1 MNKKPFSP
9 AFMLALCALMAA
21 LGTVIMLSSGVI
33 PILTYASPLIA
44 GLTLIP
50 VLYEF
55 GSKYA
60 WMTWLV
66 TALLSLMI
74 CADREA
80 AFFYLFLGYYPI
92 VKLRL
97 DRIPS
102 KTVRI
107 AAKLGTVSAGIC
119 LLFLLLTFVLGL
131 EDMKSELLLNIAV
144 YGMLIG
150 VMMIYDRTLD
160 RMMLVYVK
168 RLRDR
173 LIRKN

>member
-1 MNKKPFSP
+1 
-9 AFMLALCALMAA
+9 
-21 LGTVIMLSSGVI
+21 
-33 PILTYASPLIA
+33 
-44 GLTLIP
+44 
-50 VLYEF
+50 
-55 GSKYA
+55 
-60 WMTWLV
+60 
-66 TALLSLMI
+66 
-74 CADREA
+74 
-80 AFFYLFLGYYPI
+80 FFYLFLGYYPI

>member
-1 MNKKPFSP
+1 
-9 AFMLALCALMAA
+9 MLALCALMAA